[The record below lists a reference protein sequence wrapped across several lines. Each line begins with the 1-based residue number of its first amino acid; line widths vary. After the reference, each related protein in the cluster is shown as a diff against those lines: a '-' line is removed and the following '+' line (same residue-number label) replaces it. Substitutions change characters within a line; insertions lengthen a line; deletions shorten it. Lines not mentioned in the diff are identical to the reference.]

1 MATTDD
7 HNGGRLVRYYLYV
20 SLRSK
25 VVGVNDGRLPPK
37 RTRVSA
43 KQQRTAAAAAK
54 AVAVIRVSTQAQE
67 ASGLGLE
74 AQIEANE
81 AFALANGL
89 ELVGSYSDTAS
100 GKTAPADRPGMAQ
113 ALADLAAGRA
123 GVLLATRA
131 DRLTRVTADLYG
143 LMDQSARQG
152 WCIRTADGV
161 VNTCSESGQLMAQV
175 AGLFAEQE
183 RRLISARTSAALQAK
198 KAQGHRLGRKIS
210 VDRTGRDRVRE
221 LRLAGT
227 TMQQIAI
234 SLNAEGITTVTGK
247 PWTWQNVQRV
257 CNSLQLDD
265 QADVAGGRAK
275 GVPLW
280 PNRRLHSPDSD

>member
-1 MATTDD
+1 VDTD
-7 HNGGRLVRYYLYV
+7 RL
-20 SLRSK
+20 
-25 VVGVNDGRLPPK
+25 LPQK

-43 KQQRTAAAAAK
+43 KQRRTAGAASK

-67 ASGLGLE
+67 ASGLGLA
-74 AQIEANE
+74 AQIEAIQ
-81 AFALANGL
+81 AFAVDKGL
-89 ELVGSYSDTAS
+89 ELVGNYSDTAS
-100 GKTAPADRPGMAQ
+100 GKAAPANRPGMAQ

-123 GVLLATRA
+123 GVLLAARA

-143 LMDQSARQG
+143 LMDLSAREG

-161 VNTCSESGQLMAQV
+161 VDTCSESGQLMAKV

-198 KAQGHRLGRKIS
+198 KAQGHRLGR
-210 VDRTGRDRVRE
+210 RVTTASGTRKRIRE

-227 TMQQIAI
+227 TMQGVAAI
-234 SLNAEGITTVTGK
+234 LNEEGTTTVTGR
-247 PWTWQNVQRV
+247 PWSWQNVQRV

-265 QADVAGGRAK
+265 QTALAAGRADD
-275 GVPLW
+275 VPHR
-280 PNRRLHSPDSD
+280 PTRRLQVPGSSSI

>member
-1 MATTDD
+1 M
-7 HNGGRLVRYYLYV
+7 
-20 SLRSK
+20 
-25 VVGVNDGRLPPK
+25 NDGRLPPK

>member
-1 MATTDD
+1 MAPD
-7 HNGGRLVRYYLYV
+7 RL
-20 SLRSK
+20 
-25 VVGVNDGRLPPK
+25 LPPK

-43 KQQRTAAAAAK
+43 KQRRTAAAATK

-67 ASGLGLE
+67 ASGGLE
-74 AQIEANE
+74 AQIEAIQ
-81 AFALANGL
+81 AFAADKGL
-89 ELVGSYSDTAS
+89 ELVGNYSDTAS
-100 GKTAPADRPGMAQ
+100 GKTTPADRTGMAQ

-123 GVLLATRA
+123 GVLLAARA

-143 LMDQSARQG
+143 LMDLSAREG

-161 VNTCSESGQLMAQV
+161 VDTCSESGQLMAKV

-198 KAQGHRLGRKIS
+198 KAQGHRLGRQVTTAHGTRQWI
-210 VDRTGRDRVRE
+210 RE

-227 TMQQIAI
+227 TMQGVAAI
-234 SLNAEGITTVTGK
+234 LNEEGITTVTGR
-247 PWTWQNVQRV
+247 PWSWQNVQRV

-265 QADVAGGRAK
+265 QTAVAAGRA
-275 GVPLW
+275 GDVPHW
-280 PNRRLHSPDSD
+280 PNRRLHAPDPPST

>member
-1 MATTDD
+1 MALD
-7 HNGGRLVRYYLYV
+7 RL
-20 SLRSK
+20 
-25 VVGVNDGRLPPK
+25 LPPK

-43 KQQRTAAAAAK
+43 KQRRTAAAATK

-74 AQIEANE
+74 AQIEAIQ
-81 AFALANGL
+81 AFAADKGF
-89 ELVGSYSDTAS
+89 ELVGNYSDTAS

-113 ALADLAAGRA
+113 ALADLASGRA
-123 GVLLATRA
+123 GVLLAARA

-143 LMDQSARQG
+143 LMDLSVREG
-152 WCIRTADGV
+152 WCIRTADAV
-161 VNTCSESGQLMAQV
+161 VDTCSESGQLMAKV

-198 KAQGHRLGRKIS
+198 KAQGHRLGRRVTTAPS
-210 VDRTGRDRVRE
+210 TREQVRE

-227 TMQQIAI
+227 TMQGIAAC
-234 SLNAEGITTVTGK
+234 LNEEGITTVTGR
-247 PWTWQNVQRV
+247 PWSWQNVQRV

-265 QADVAGGRAK
+265 QTAVAAGRAEDDL
-275 GVPLW
+275 PHW
-280 PNRRLHSPDSD
+280 PNRRLHAPDPPST